1 MCVEIATAYVGG
13 PYGRRSIEE
22 LEAAGYKAV
31 SGVDPRYG
39 SVRMGRQCPDCIC
52 TSPEECLTLGQL
64 GLNLMGSEGS
74 STQQAGGLA

>member
-22 LEAAGYKAV
+22 LEAAGYTAV

-39 SVRMGRQCPDCIC
+39 SVRMGRQRPDCVC
-52 TSPEECLTLGQL
+52 TSPEECLSLQDLGTHCETAR
-64 GLNLMGSEGS
+64 G
-74 STQQAGGLA
+74 AV